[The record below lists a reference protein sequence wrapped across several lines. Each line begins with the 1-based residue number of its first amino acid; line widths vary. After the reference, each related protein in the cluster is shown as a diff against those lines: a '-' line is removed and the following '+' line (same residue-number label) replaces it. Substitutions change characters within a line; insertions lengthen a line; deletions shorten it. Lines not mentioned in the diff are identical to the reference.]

1 MSNLPAILTGLGAL
15 AAGVGSVLSASSAR
29 KKATQESTEHCH
41 EQLMEARK
49 EAEEYGAELHRIK
62 MEGLG
67 P

>member
-1 MSNLPAILTGLGAL
+1 VSNLPAILTGLGAL
-15 AAGVGSVLSASSAR
+15 AAGVGSVISASSAR
-29 KKATQESTEHCH
+29 KKAAKESTEECH
-41 EQLMEARK
+41 QHLTAARK